1 MSKISLIIRRE
12 YLTRV
17 KKKSFIIMTFLAPL
31 LMATVVITPIL
42 LTKSVS
48 DDNEKKIAVLDNT
61 GLYHNVLHDTL
72 GIKFIYPQSTTQ
84 ADKATLESGSYY
96 AILQIKDDLVE
107 KPNALYL
114 FSEKQIPGDVTNQ
127 IEKQF
132 EKYVIKEK
140 KIRSNIPNI
149 DEILNSLKTNISIS
163 AIKFDKEGNAK
174 KSSVDLA
181 VALAFIGSFL
191 IYLFIF
197 LYGAQVMRGVIEE
210 KVSRIVEVVVSS
222 VKPFE
227 LMMGKV
233 LGIAMVGLTQF
244 LMWVI
249 LTVSLVTV
257 AQTIILKVV

>member
-1 MSKISLIIRRE
+1 M
-12 YLTRV
+12 
-17 KKKSFIIMTFLAPL
+17 
-31 LMATVVITPIL
+31 
-42 LTKSVS
+42 
-48 DDNEKKIAVLDNT
+48 
-61 GLYHNVLHDTL
+61 
-72 GIKFIYPQSTTQ
+72 
-84 ADKATLESGSYY
+84 
-96 AILQIKDDLVE
+96 VE

-191 IYLFIF
+191 IYL
-197 LYGAQVMRGVIEE
+197 
-210 KVSRIVEVVVSS
+210 S
-222 VKPFE
+222 
-227 LMMGKV
+227 
-233 LGIAMVGLTQF
+233 
-244 LMWVI
+244 
-249 LTVSLVTV
+249 
-257 AQTIILKVV
+257 